1 MTPVLFPGS
10 LNHRVSASLNLK
22 GNWNSFN
29 ICIQAET
36 TFPISK
42 KESLK
47 TQISLLT
54 ILRLWDSS
62 CLYSVEWDRMLWI
75 IPDVPLYSICRAL
88 SQKWFHLIFIKT
100 LEVKHYY
107 LHSAASE
114 QYSSSKAGMEIVR
127 QASMKMLSP
136 LSFSDP
142 PSWGKFWAS
151 SYADK
156 SLHQSQKRQKVKGHV
171 ICIENLLYL
180 LLAIIIIQSHTTPAG
195 KCNWVYFVEKYPEA
209 GRN

>member
-1 MTPVLFPGS
+1 MTSVLFPGS

-42 KESLK
+42 KEPLK

-75 IPDVPLYSICRAL
+75 IPDVPLYSICRTL
-88 SQKWFHLIFIKT
+88 SQKWSHLIFIKT
-100 LEVKHYY
+100 LKVKHYY

-114 QYSSSKAGMEIVR
+114 QYSSSKAGK
-127 QASMKMLSP
+127 SSCFHLCLSLTLP
-136 LSFSDP
+136 AE
-142 PSWGKFWAS
+142 AS
-151 SYADK
+151 SEH
-156 SLHQSQKRQKVKGHV
+156 LHMQIQACISHKR
-171 ICIENLLYL
+171 
-180 LLAIIIIQSHTTPAG
+180 
-195 KCNWVYFVEKYPEA
+195 
-209 GRN
+209 GRR